1 MVKEKDI
8 HLLYYVCIV
17 LNWQIARLKN
27 EKKWKE
33 HFVKINTIY
42 QCNIRKSH
50 PQLILKLKF

>member
-33 HFVKINTIY
+33 HFVKIITNATSE
-42 QCNIRKSH
+42 SH
-50 PQLILKLKF
+50 THN